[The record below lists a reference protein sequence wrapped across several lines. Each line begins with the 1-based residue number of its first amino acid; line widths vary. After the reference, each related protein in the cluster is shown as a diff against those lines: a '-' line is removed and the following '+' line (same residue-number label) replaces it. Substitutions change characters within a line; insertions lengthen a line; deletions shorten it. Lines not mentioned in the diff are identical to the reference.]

1 MNKLVYTNGFNKLIS
16 IGSPAKASAAV
27 INAANKIKIELQ
39 IGDEILTN
47 IDFLNE
53 KNYLIALNNNLKTLP
68 ENQLKKIS
76 KDSLI
81 REKIKKFELL
91 KFYDLEKADKYSDQ
105 LISDFYQR
113 LNFKNQDDFK
123 SYLTN
128 YNLNVS
134 DIKEKLKIETLWN
147 EMIFKKYSNQIKIDE
162 KKIKDKIK
170 SQKKI
175 LKEYNLSEILF
186 QLNSG
191 EKLLSKYNLILEN
204 IKNSG
209 FENSANLFSI
219 SDSSKFGGEIGWIN
233 QNQLNDK
240 LINEIENLKIDEFT
254 KPIQTGG
261 GYLVIKLNNKR
272 KKEKKLNFESA
283 FKQMV
288 LEEKNRQLNQFS
300 LIYFNKIKQNI
311 FISEK

>member
-1 MNKLVYTNGFNKLIS
+1 MIKNIILKSSYILIFS
-16 IGSPAKASAAV
+16 FFLMGV

-53 KNYLIALNNNLKTLP
+53 QNYLIALNNNLKTLP

-76 KDSLI
+76 KESLI
-81 REKIKKFELL
+81 REKVKKIELL
-91 KFYDLEKADKYSDQ
+91 KFFDLEKADKYSDQ
-105 LISDFYQR
+105 LLKDFYQR
-113 LNFKNQDDFK
+113 LNFKNQADFS
-123 SYLTN
+123 SYLIN
-128 YNLNVS
+128 YNLNVP

-162 KKIKDKIK
+162 KKIKNKIK

-186 QLNSG
+186 QLKSG
-191 EKLLSKYNLILEN
+191 EKLSDKYKLILKN

-209 FENSANLFSI
+209 FKNSANLFSI

-233 QNQLNDK
+233 QNQLNDD
-240 LINEIENLKIDEFT
+240 LINEIENLKIDELT

-261 GYLVIKLNNKR
+261 GYLIIKLNNKR
-272 KKEKKLNFESA
+272 KKEKELNFESA